1 MILGAPL
8 VTTILDR
15 ARDPQGIAT
24 TRASCLSLASTCQQV
39 TNGAV
44 GDVIVTNSLTMPP
57 RTLIYQLSVY
67 LPDCLKIH
75 TIRDSSNR
83 DLSWLEGGVNE
94 LAQIDLS
101 WPFQVAS
108 QPRCWA
114 MAGRDLLIMYPGVN
128 TATTVNVVYTQIT
141 PALKNEANDS
151 TVVANETDY
160 AVMTLTELLL
170 LLKARDYAAF
180 APALKR
186 YQEQVSMLKAQE
198 K

>member
-24 TRASCLSLASTCQQV
+24 TRAQCLSLASTCQQV

-44 GDVIVTNSLTMPP
+44 GDVIVSASLTLQP
-57 RTLIYQLSVY
+57 RTLIYQLSTY
-67 LPDCLKIH
+67 IPDCLKVQ
-75 TIRDSSNR
+75 TVR
-83 DLSWLEGGVNE
+83 DLSNRELSWIEGGVNE
-94 LAQIDLS
+94 LAQINLS
-101 WPFQVAS
+101 WIFQVAN
-108 QPRCWA
+108 QPRCWTT
-114 MAGRDLLIMYPGVN
+114 AGRDLLILYPGVN
-128 TATTVNVVYTQIT
+128 TLTTVTVVYTQIT
-141 PALKNEANDS
+141 PALLNENNDS

-170 LLKARDYAAF
+170 LLKARDYAAV